1 MKKILLVLVALLT
14 VLSLTACSGGGEGE
28 GGTADDGDK
37 KLKVAYV
44 SCSNRGDDAFVD
56 MIWGALE
63 RASNEKGIDIHIIE
77 LDNDASVYESSMIDA
92 CDTEEYDLIVTG
104 FFQMVDPAIQAAKRY
119 PDQKILVF
127 DTGLDFSDPD
137 LKNCVSVETLQNEG
151 SFLAGALAA
160 MLTTSDLEGMNP
172 EKVVGF
178 IGASSGSTIDDFLTG
193 YIDGFLYIDP
203 EIKYVRSY
211 SGTFNDTA
219 LTKEI
224 ALSQIEM
231 GADVIYSVEDIAGIG
246 VADAA
251 YEKGIYTIDCN
262 SDLAMSI
269 KDNNPTAA
277 SRISTSMCKNFGTII
292 YDMVCQF
299 ADGTLEMGKHYR
311 YGLKDGGVSLAD
323 NEIFRGIV
331 TEEMIETLKDIEAKI
346 ISGEIVV
353 STTIGADNDTYN
365 ALVNR
370 ALLSE

>member
-1 MKKILLVLVALLT
+1 
-14 VLSLTACSGGGEGE
+14 
-28 GGTADDGDK
+28 
-37 KLKVAYV
+37 
-44 SCSNRGDDAFVD
+44 
-56 MIWGALE
+56 
-63 RASNEKGIDIHIIE
+63 
-77 LDNDASVYESSMIDA
+77 
-92 CDTEEYDLIVTG
+92 
-104 FFQMVDPAIQAAKRY
+104 
-119 PDQKILVF
+119 
-127 DTGLDFSDPD
+127 
-137 LKNCVSVETLQNEG
+137 
-151 SFLAGALAA
+151 
-160 MLTTSDLEGMNP
+160 MNP